1 MEKKTRFRA
10 GLYFGIVMSIFF
22 IGFDFIQSDQ
32 TSNKEIIRII
42 ISGLVAGAVAG
53 FLFGWSI
60 GWFANSKAVANSTKI
75 ELDTDETVAFETG
88 ANHFKGMEGV
98 GGKLYLTNKR
108 LVFKSHK
115 FNIQKHT
122 LSINLDEIINVE
134 RIKTAG
140 IINNGL
146 RVTHQDKQEKFV
158 VEKAGGW
165 VSLLQSKK
173 GVIEKS

>member
-1 MEKKTRFRA
+1 MF
-10 GLYFGIVMSIFF
+10 FGITMSIFF
-22 IGFDFIQSDQ
+22 IGFDFVQSDYPDQ
-32 TSNKEIIRII
+32 KEMVRII
-42 ISGLVAGAVAG
+42 VSGLVAGAVSG
-53 FLFGWSI
+53 FLFGWLI

-75 ELDTDETVAFETG
+75 EMDADESVEFVTG

-122 LSINLDEIINVE
+122 LSINLDEITKVE
-134 RIKTAG
+134 RIKSSG

-158 VEKAGGW
+158 VEKAGEW
-165 VSLLQSKK
+165 LSLLQSKK
-173 GVIEKS
+173 GVIEKG